1 MTVPSLILMSSNILH
16 FRLPYLTVTLKP
28 DLIFFQAGVDPH
40 KGNVNIFILMDGEGI
55 ENEGS

>member
-1 MTVPSLILMSSNILH
+1 MTVPSLILMFTNILH

-40 KGNVNIFILMDGEGI
+40 KGNVNIYYVDGWERNR
-55 ENEGS
+55 E